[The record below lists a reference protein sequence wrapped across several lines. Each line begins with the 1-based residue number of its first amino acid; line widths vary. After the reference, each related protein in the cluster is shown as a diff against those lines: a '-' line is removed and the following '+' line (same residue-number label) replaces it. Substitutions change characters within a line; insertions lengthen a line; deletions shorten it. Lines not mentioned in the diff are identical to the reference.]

1 MPGGAAPF
9 GAWPSPVTPES
20 LAAGSVRITTLVAD
34 GGDLWWSETRP
45 AANGRTVLM
54 RRSADGSVREMTP
67 PDANVRSRVH
77 SYGGGA
83 WWVAD
88 GVCVYSDDSDFRLRR
103 VGADDGEPVVL
114 TPEGA
119 DRSSLYAD
127 GRLSVDG
134 QWFVC
139 VRERSAHPEN
149 VNEIV
154 SVALD
159 GSGRV
164 EVAVA
169 GADFYSDPRPSPCGR
184 RLAWLQWD
192 HPNMP
197 WDGCELHVG
206 RLEGPTVAES
216 RRVAGGLDEW
226 IFGPAWHD
234 GGPNWVNDGPGS
246 STRSAAAPHDV
257 DPSWLTWVS
266 DGSGWSTLWV
276 LEGDP
281 LAADALPRLR
291 LDLPDGEIQTAPWV
305 FGMSRY
311 AVWSAAGD
319 RGGLACAAARRG
331 GHELRLVG
339 ERPGAAGV
347 GAADAGTAESS
358 EDPGDARSGT
368 ATSGLAA
375 SPYPRGAR
383 DDPGDVRSGSATVA
397 GASAPAVAVC
407 RAHTSFGALRAWEGG
422 VVCVAGSPSV
432 ENEILHVTGAGAAA
446 EARVV
451 YSPPALRL
459 DRGFTPEPEPVTFPT
474 TGGDVAHGWF
484 YRPAN
489 PDVAGE
495 GAGAPPLLVMAH
507 GGPTGAAR
515 TALHLGLR
523 YWTSRG
529 IAVVDVDYRG
539 STGYGRAYR
548 RALDGGWG
556 VTDVADCVAA
566 ARHLAERGEADGD
579 RLAMIGASAGG
590 YAVLQAVTEYD
601 VFSAG
606 LIRYGVTDL
615 EALARDTHKFEKHY
629 MDRLVG
635 PYPAEKDL
643 YVARSPIHRAER
655 ISCPM
660 LILQGDSDP
669 VVPPQQAET
678 LVAALEASGL
688 PYAYLLFEGEAHG
701 FRGAE
706 AIVAAAAAELSFL
719 GQIFGFEPAGNISPV
734 AVRNL

>member
-1 MPGGAAPF
+1 MAGSEGPSPVAPY
-9 GAWPSPVTPES
+9 GAWPSPLTPES
-20 LAAGSVRITTLVAD
+20 LAAGSVRVTTLVAD
-34 GGDLWWSETRP
+34 GADLWWSETRP
-45 AANGRTVLM
+45 AAKGRTVLM

-77 SYGGGA
+77 SYGGAA
-83 WWVAD
+83 WWAAN
-88 GVCVYSDDSDFRLRR
+88 GVCVYSDDADFRLRR
-103 VGADDGEPVVL
+103 LDAGDGEPVVL
-114 TPEGA
+114 TPDGLG
-119 DRSSLYAD
+119 RSSLYAD
-127 GRLSVDG
+127 GRFSADG

-139 VRERSAHPEN
+139 VRERPAAPEHL
-149 VNEIV
+149 NEIV
-154 SVALD
+154 GVALD

-164 EVAVA
+164 EVIAA

-184 RLAWLQWD
+184 RLAWLQWN

-206 RLEGPTVAES
+206 RLDGPRVTES
-216 RRVAGGLDEW
+216 QRIAGDTEEW
-226 IFGPAWHD
+226 LFGPAWRHD
-234 GGPNWVNDGPGS
+234 G
-246 STRSAAAPHDV
+246 A
-257 DPSWLTWVS
+257 LTWVS

-281 LAADALPRLR
+281 LAPDANPSRWV
-291 LDLPDGEIQTAPWV
+291 DLPDAEIQAAPWI

-311 AVWSAAGD
+311 ATWRAPGGGSALGYAVA
-319 RGGLACAAARRG
+319 RHGGQ
-331 GHELRLVG
+331 ELRFT
-339 ERPGAAGV
+339 EQPPGAGEPANPT
-347 GAADAGTAESS
+347 AA
-358 EDPGDARSGT
+358 
-368 ATSGLAA
+368 
-375 SPYPRGAR
+375 Y
-383 DDPGDVRSGSATVA
+383 
-397 GASAPAVAVC
+397 
-407 RAHTSFGALRAWEGG
+407 RAHTSFSVLRAWESG
-422 VVCVAGSPSV
+422 VVTVAASASV
-432 ENEILHVTGAGAAA
+432 ENEIVHVSNAGGAPRAHL
-446 EARVV
+446 V
-451 YSPPALRL
+451 YAPPTLQL
-459 DRGFTPEPEPVTFPT
+459 DPGFTPEPEPVTFPT
-474 TGGDVAHGWF
+474 SGGAVAHALL

-489 PDVAGE
+489 PACGAPD
-495 GAGAPPLLVMAH
+495 GAGPPPLLVMAH

-548 RALDGGWG
+548 TALDGGWG

-566 ARHLAERGEADGD
+566 ARCLAERGDADSD
-579 RLAMIGASAGG
+579 RLAIIGASAGG
-590 YAVLQAVTEYD
+590 YAVLQALVDYD

-635 PYPAEKDL
+635 PYPAERDL
-643 YVARSPIHRAER
+643 YVERSPIHRADR

-660 LILQGDSDP
+660 LVLQGDSDP
-669 VVPPQQAET
+669 VVPPSQAEA
-678 LVAALEASGL
+678 LVEALESNGL

-701 FRGAE
+701 FRGSE

-719 GQIFGFEPAGNISPV
+719 GQIFGFEPSGDISPV
-734 AVRNL
+734 EVRNL